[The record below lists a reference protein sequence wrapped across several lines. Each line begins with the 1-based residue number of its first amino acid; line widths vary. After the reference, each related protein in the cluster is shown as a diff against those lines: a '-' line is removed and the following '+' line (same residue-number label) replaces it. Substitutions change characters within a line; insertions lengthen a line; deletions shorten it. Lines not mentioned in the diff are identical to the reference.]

1 MMTKT
6 EIKIARETYPELRG
20 MDDSSITDE
29 VIMWIQANR
38 AAAQREWR
46 AKLPALKAQAQ
57 AAYDA
62 EVSRYLARNP
72 NGKNAKKAG
81 IRAARKIWHGFAA

>member
-1 MMTKT
+1 MMTNA
-6 EIKIARETYPELRG
+6 EIKIARETYPELRVL
-20 MDDSSITDE
+20 DDSSITDE
-29 VIMWIQANR
+29 VIMWIRANR
-38 AAAQREWR
+38 AAAQREWL

-81 IRAARKIWHGFAA
+81 IRAARKIWHGFEA